1 MIFNESYG
9 TNEHYDSMS
18 FNKSFTESALEY
30 VYENENNYNALIKAI
45 GISEYRYFQ
54 DTGKDLLLTES
65 GAFSAVIDKAKDFF
79 KSIGEKIKA
88 LFNKFRAFIGSK
100 LGDDKKF
107 VDKYGDKIKD
117 VDITNFETKGYKFT
131 ALDTALSATDFKIND
146 LKGADDPEA
155 GKFRTGSSDI
165 DDKES
170 DVNRAVLYGILTGE
184 SATELSTGEFTK
196 KLKSALVGDAVTL
209 KKADIAKDKL
219 LDDIKTAKSDITKVN
234 NLEKTSTHAIQ
245 GMIKELERYKK
256 SIDKDNDDREGK
268 IKAVNKNIKIFKDYA
283 SAITAGCG
291 AVIDAVKKRRGQSKA
306 ICIKIATYK
315 GSDDKQA
322 TGESYYNLF
331 ANVVIN

>member
-9 TNEHYDSMS
+9 TIGQYDSMS

-30 VYENENNYNALIKAI
+30 VYETENNYNAFIKAI

-54 DTGKDLLLTES
+54 DTGKDLFLTES
-65 GAFSAVIDKAKDFF
+65 GAFSAAIDRAKEIF
-79 KSIGEKIKA
+79 KSIIDKIKS

-117 VDITNFETKGYKFT
+117 VNITNFETKGYKFT
-131 ALDTALSATDFKIND
+131 ALNTALSVTDLRVSD

-155 GKFRTGSSDI
+155 GGFRTGSSDI
-165 DDKES
+165 GDKES
-170 DVNRAVLYGILTGE
+170 DVNRAVLYTLLTGQN
-184 SATELSTGEFTK
+184 ATEISHGEFNK
-196 KLKSALVGDAVTL
+196 KLKTALFGDVVTL
-209 KKADIAKDKL
+209 KGSDINKDTL
-219 LDDIKTAKSDITKVN
+219 LDDIKTAKSDIAKVN

-245 GMIKELERYKK
+245 GMIKELERYRKT
-256 SIDKDNDDREGK
+256 IDKDTDDREDK

-283 SAITAGCG
+283 SAITSACG
-291 AVIDAVKKRRGQSKA
+291 TVIDAVKKRRGQSKA

-315 GSDDKQA
+315 GSDDKKA